1 MDQTQARSNIY
12 ALLSRVLLQETDPEL
27 LEQIKNDENILD
39 FFPTFKEWDKLNT
52 LESSILLNEHIN
64 PDFSNLSLLHLIP
77 YETFYTR
84 DDQMIETGGANP
96 VTDIYSAY
104 DFMVDYETARVV
116 SSDHIGIELEFMHHL
131 CEAEI
136 KAEKEDDL
144 SAIEELK
151 KVQKEFLNKHLLQWA
166 PMYLINLK
174 YEARTPFYFDVAET
188 ALEFILSD
196 NEYLTK
202 GTAHN

>member
-27 LEQIKNDENILD
+27 LNQIKNDKNILD

-52 LESSILLNEHIN
+52 LESSVLLNEHIN

-131 CEAEI
+131 CEAQI
-136 KAEKEDDL
+136 KAETEEDL
-144 SAIEELK
+144 SAIAELK
-151 KVQKEFLNKHLLQWA
+151 NVQKEFLNKHLLQWA

-174 YEARTPFYFDVAET
+174 YEARTPFYYDASET